1 MVDLYLHL
9 PGYALLLN
17 KTFMC
22 MKTIALNERNV
33 AGRLSVSITVWIGWS
48 PHGVVVAS
56 DKAFNIEV
64 INTLNNLMLSVT
76 F

>member
-48 PHGVVVAS
+48 PRGVVVAS
-56 DKAFNIEV
+56 D
-64 INTLNNLMLSVT
+64 
-76 F
+76 